1 MLPTLVASLYGMNV
15 GLPLENN
22 PYAFWIIAAI
32 SAGWAVFLLY
42 VFRRLD
48 WL

>member
-1 MLPTLVASLYGMNV
+1 MLPTLIASLYGMNV
-15 GLPLENN
+15 GLPLESN
-22 PYAFWIIAAI
+22 PYAFWIIAII
-32 SAGWAVFLLY
+32 SAGWAVFLLS